1 MRIDRYLW
9 NVRIFKTRSLA
20 TKACQANK
28 VLVDQKK
35 IKPSYK
41 IKQKD
46 LLSIKYGEFY
56 KTFTVLDLPPSRQ
69 NAQKSNEFIQETTPE
84 NISKSITEKQKIY
97 RTHRSSVKGRPTKKD
112 RRRIDQITNL
122 LP

>member
-20 TKACQANK
+20 TKACQTNK
-28 VLVDQKK
+28 VLVDKKK

-41 IKQKD
+41 IKPKD
-46 LLSIKYGEFY
+46 FLSIKYGEFY
-56 KTFTVLDLPPSRQ
+56 KTFTILDLPTSRQ
-69 NAQKSNEFIQETTPE
+69 NAQKINDFIQETTPE
-84 NISKSITEKQKIY
+84 NISKIITEKQKIY
-97 RTHRSSVKGRPTKKD
+97 RIHRSSVKGRPTKKD

-122 LP
+122 LS